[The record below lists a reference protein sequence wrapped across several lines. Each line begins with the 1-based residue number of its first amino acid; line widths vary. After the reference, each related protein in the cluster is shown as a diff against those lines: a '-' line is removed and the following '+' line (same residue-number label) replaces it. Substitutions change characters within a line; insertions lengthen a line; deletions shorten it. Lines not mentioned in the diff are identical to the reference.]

1 MAQGSIAGRG
11 KSPAQDDPRHFVIV
25 EPAEGK
31 TLVYWGTPQVQDAL
45 EASEWPRVYRE
56 RNEIQEHSFKG
67 MIDHGALN
75 INYGRKTI
83 LGPDRHHQRK
93 QEQLESVSGDRP
105 QAGGQEGRGPQGP
118 TGQGGRVR
126 VQRAWQTS
134 GAAQAHLGDLGTS
147 SSRRPKRQQA
157 KLL

>member
-1 MAQGSIAGRG
+1 MAQGSIADRG
-11 KSPAQDDPRHFVIV
+11 KRRRPDDPRHFVIV

-31 TLVYWGTPQVQDAL
+31 TLVYWGTPQVKDAL

-56 RNEIQEHSFKG
+56 RNEIQEHSFKR

-93 QEQLESVSGDRP
+93 PEQLEQSLETAHKRVDKKARP
-105 QAGGQEGRGPQGP
+105 
-118 TGQGGRVR
+118 
-126 VQRAWQTS
+126 
-134 GAAQAHLGDLGTS
+134 
-147 SSRRPKRQQA
+147 SRPNRTRWPSPRPKGMA
-157 KLL
+157 NAWSSASAPW